1 MRAKRLGPELPAR
14 PAPVHTTPTPTSE
27 EDIDVAALPGW
38 SPSAVHKRSG
48 LKPHAHTYTNTTRDE
63 GYREANVH
71 LGHDHKDNVGL
82 YVNLP
87 AGEAPT
93 GRMAAL
99 SFL

>member
-48 LKPHAHTYTNTTRDE
+48 LKPHAHTYIHTAQDE
-63 GYREANVH
+63 GYRQANIR
-71 LGHDHKDNVGL
+71 LGLNHSMDMGR
-82 YVNLP
+82 YVDLP

-93 GRMAAL
+93 GRMAAP
-99 SFL
+99 